1 MTSRSRGRTQLG
13 EYRRKRRFDV
23 TAEPEGKVA
32 TQNRAPT
39 ARLAFVVQ
47 KHRATA
53 LHYDFRLEWR
63 GVMRSWAV
71 PKGPSLDP
79 SVKRMAM
86 QVEDHPLE
94 YNRFEGVIP
103 AGEYGGGTVMIWD
116 RGTWKP
122 ESSDV
127 DGAFEAGQLKSH
139 AVRPEAARL
148 LGPRAP
154 SGAGGPETR
163 GVAAHQAPGRMG
175 DVHRCH
181 RRRAPFSEIKTV
193 ARRDRARRGRGHERA
208 TDGDPPALPR
218 RILKDPTL
226 IARRPSEPAIRP
238 PAFLVFA
245 RSRRGLGHWKLRAYP
260 VSVLARS
267 QGVRTT
273 RCRARRWSESSNLR
287 CRLRLPA
294 EAVGPPGC
302 SARRSG
308 SQAGASPICSE
319 RTGSSRIW

>member
-23 TAEPEGKVA
+23 TAEPEGKVV
-32 TQNRAPT
+32 TPTRAST

-86 QVEDHPLE
+86 QVEDHPLA
-94 YNRFEGVIP
+94 YNKFEGIIP

-127 DGAFEAGQLKSH
+127 DGAFEAGQLKFTLLGQKLHGSWVLVRLRARAGH
-139 AVRPEAARL
+139 KRVAWLLIKHRDEWAVSQDVTETEPRSVKSKRL
-148 LGPRAP
+148 LVEIARDEGGDMKRA
-154 SGAGGPETR
+154 A
-163 GVAAHQAPGRMG
+163 
-175 DVHRCH
+175 
-181 RRRAPFSEIKTV
+181 
-193 ARRDRARRGRGHERA
+193 
-208 TDGDPPALPR
+208 DGDPPALR
-218 RILKDPTL
+218 GQILNDPTVV
-226 IARRPSEPAIRP
+226 SEVP
-238 PAFLVFA
+238 
-245 RSRRGLGHWKLRAYP
+245 K
-260 VSVLARS
+260 
-267 QGVRTT
+267 
-273 RCRARRWSESSNLR
+273 RARKR
-287 CRLRLPA
+287 A
-294 EAVGPPGC
+294 
-302 SARRSG
+302 ARIPRV
-308 SQAGASPICSE
+308 A
-319 RTGSSRIW
+319 R